1 MSDNIKVVVKV
12 RPLIAREIENKL
24 SFQWRVKNNTLY
36 QLDASGKESGLQ
48 FTFDKVYDE
57 KTKTA
62 DVYKDVAKPI
72 VEAAIAGFNGTIFA
86 YGQTSSGKTYTMSGT
101 ENSPGIIEL
110 AVLNLFAE
118 IKSIPDRDFL
128 VRVSYIEIYNETL
141 KDLLNGENDKIRVRE
156 TLNGVKVDATEKFTS
171 SPEEVM
177 EIMRET
183 IESREHIEGEEI
195 AGSVNVSI
203 LNLVDLAGSER
214 SGQTGAT
221 GKAFKEG
228 THINK
233 SLSVLALVIKQLSED
248 PHKHANYR
256 DSKLT
261 RILQN
266 SLGGN
271 AKTSIIC
278 AVTPAAIEE
287 TISTLQFANRAKAI
301 KNKPEVNA
309 VATDAT
315 KLQDLTKQLSRLQ
328 SELATKNLIEQD
340 NRNLMKQISSLQ
352 KMILNGFGQRSVDI
366 GGCRRKTWC
375 APRRVTISTLHVVDE
390 DKEISVPKFCTPTLK
405 YNPMS
410 LPNARDFQPIQR
422 PTQLEPVSEETAMIT
437 PPPKDKKV
445 NFSDEIIDLDS
456 DEEENTSNTSRCSP
470 YHKCYNAS
478 KTPPCVL
485 RKNAKAAEKNL
496 KDIVE
501 LTNRE
506 KMYNP
511 DVVEYMEKLEKSAA
525 TIASLEENLKKLSDV
540 SLEKDSE
547 FEVLKY
553 KITQTENEIK
563 TVSTAKEALEVLCKE
578 YNTKITDLE
587 VSYETLKTKAKLR
600 EEELLCLLNEQT
612 NTKKTKDYGKS
623 LSRTLDKEFDFM
635 DLSKDISLVS
645 DHDSSI
651 DTSNT
656 GETPVPLQELVTD
669 MNAQINYKNEVIAH
683 LESNLLQQKDTIES
697 LESTCRE
704 LREQIFRSDTTL
716 EHNVEENSMLK
727 TSIEILNS
735 TIKTQKQNLETANS
749 DMQSYNNLIQE
760 LQSKLIEKNSSADL
774 NISDNLL
781 ESMLAH
787 EETFIANNE
796 NMKNIIQSFKIA
808 LETRTKEIVNLKSE
822 LHSKTSQLQ
831 AKEEQ
836 TNKLVE
842 EVQKSKEQLDENM
855 NIINKLIQENEN
867 LVKSKDDLSEKLII
881 ADKQKHETEKTNIEL
896 QKQNEGY
903 HCQLRDFNEHHDTL
917 LQNLND
923 FKNNLTILHKEKD
936 ELCGLQNVI
945 LLKDNLISDLK
956 SEVHSKDNLITS
968 LNSKHTELQEE
979 VTMKDNQISNLKN
992 ELMAKDNLISSLS
1005 SKQAESQDTLC
1016 NFKSAAFK
1024 LQRVLSVLTGD
1035 VCVESEI
1042 IDDSVAIF
1050 STMYEQLTVAEVT
1063 AKEVISQKESA
1074 VVNNSKL
1081 EHEIEKLR
1089 DKVETLTQ
1097 DKNKIQNDKS
1107 ILNQEI
1113 IQLKEDAELLQNEL
1127 GQLNNEKSN
1136 LTTEVRVLNE
1146 RIRDQES
1153 DLLSRIEEIL
1163 QQDLRSKKEIENL
1176 LANTNQTR
1184 FDELLLSKEEEII
1197 KLKNNASKRE
1207 SMLDENYIELQK
1219 ISKTLDETVKNRNQ
1233 ILDNIY
1239 TVAANLMDKLEI
1251 QNDVSLNSADV
1262 YRNILQLLD
1271 KVEDKISSLKCQTS
1285 TNDIYA
1291 KELEETKQKLDQL
1304 QKLSKEIMENL
1315 SRTENENKLLIA
1327 ELNETKIVNHKL
1339 SNDLLKGDEILKN
1352 VHVELRNK
1360 LELIESLEL
1369 KCSKWTNDFAAL
1381 EESMKMQIMELQAA
1395 NIELQSQCSQKDSNE
1410 TYSLGQVSS
1419 VSENH
1424 QLTGRKSLTNILVE
1438 QGNSSPQSL
1447 LTLCCNTIID
1457 TINPSESCLKSET
1470 PSSSTVNFEA
1480 ISVETQ
1486 THPCDCDKL
1495 LAEKEIALEENMDLK
1510 TKLDFLQ
1517 LVNVNLLKEQEEIRK
1532 ELKLLVE
1539 PAHELQKKISNHRTN
1554 LSTLTATTYAENK
1567 LLKSQVKVLQ
1577 HHNNRFHSVCQRD
1590 LPAFKKSLQEL
1601 SLILK
1606 STSMATRLETSIKR
1620 YSLPEVLDRNSSAS
1634 NFRDESTLDSDLL
1647 MLDTNVTLASAD
1659 NTLLVQ
1665 DQTGLDGTQVF
1676 LDTEINTDLIPTID
1690 PNILHTQLQILS
1702 IENQKLTEKF
1712 ISLKEEN
1719 CKLHKKIEDGT
1730 DSVKSDIQKIDAQSS
1745 PIKQNRSPVIETLED
1760 NIQSSGELC
1769 KNCGS
1774 KNMLATDKEVTEQIK
1789 LLTEELLE
1797 VKLQNADFE
1806 KKCYDLN
1813 ADIIDNDKLVIKMNT
1828 LEKNYNLKLFE
1839 IDQLTKKLNEFSKLQ
1854 EENDLLSTQIMESID
1869 EADDLKKELDTLKE
1883 ANKVLTDKCTEFEQ
1897 LVKCTNVTTTCSKC
1911 SNNASTSPV
1920 SMHSALNRSRSD
1932 SESTSS
1938 FNKLSTLQNEL
1949 LASRE
1954 DCKTISKDVA
1964 TIKSHFDL
1972 GNMAMS
1978 HSMELDDSMGE
1989 HNIFTFPKELSTVS
2003 PKTRKLKE
2011 ADIPKDRCLDTYD
2024 LDRIDCFSYYFE
2036 KTGAETNLNQ
2046 ETKIIDVMKMLYNS
2060 LIAKH
2065 GNEIENLVNKLKDF
2079 EESRN
2084 ELHEKIDMITCEYSK
2099 ICEEIKDKDNHIN
2112 SIANSFNKI
2121 RLNLAYLDKEITG
2134 SDINKNA
2141 VLVTMFKD
2149 KLLNILDSE
2158 FELTSVGTFES
2169 LIDNVMSKHQTDL
2182 LEIMTRYSE
2191 LQGNMELVTSELS
2204 KVTNNL
2210 SQIKCQL
2217 SDKEKEYNLLKS
2229 QKEKMHEISNA
2240 VTLDIVQKD
2249 QELNEIISKGCE
2261 KLLKSKVVTPSE
2273 IDLSLPAYK
2282 NISVLIEKLIHQSQQ
2297 MDLVSQEKHNLMID
2311 VTKSKTMLEE
2321 NEEEMEKLKSEIEKL
2336 HELCKNATSELV
2348 IKNEALETLSSLHEQ
2363 LKEVYDKK
2371 TEENN
2376 TNVNIVESLT
2386 QELVIMKENMYQNEI
2401 RHEKQENNDSEMKI
2415 KIAELV
2421 ESINR
2426 LEHENKKLK
2435 SVNEMIKN
2443 ESEQNTLQLAKAD
2456 DTIKHNK
2463 TEIDKMTAEIL
2474 SLNLSLKES
2483 LSVIESLKLE
2493 AKSLLEENDDL
2504 MKQFEEVNKLCSQLK
2519 LNIKTHEKT
2528 AEIQCKTIAR
2538 LKQEK
2543 ENSMTPGKIK
2553 NKQIEE
2559 LTQKCEA
2566 LRKECVTLNTD
2577 LDKTKRESSELMEE
2591 KEFLERRVT
2600 ELEGQLESTQKSRVS
2615 LGSIGDNSRRRR
2627 QSLLDSKRMFGEQ
2640 ELDHKKMETFF
2651 ATAAKPEE
2659 MFMEVDDNSNRSTP
2673 VRSRRSGSFQSKNE
2687 ESDRD
2692 EGGSRPGSAMARR
2705 RRRQSLHDMHRV
2717 TQPTQDHLN
2726 TLDEVNKLDSGD
2738 TSEVSQL
2745 KERLEFYQQELEELR
2760 ERYREVD
2767 AECETCAEYLRE
2779 RDEQCMQLT
2788 NHNKALQ
2795 HQITKLNEKLQNASM
2810 NRQKDPKRSFAN
2822 ASVNTDEDWANL
2834 HSVVVDRMSFDR
2846 EVEKNKSL
2854 QRCVDEL
2861 RFKNGELKA
2870 TLVKMQKSAERAAR
2884 NKADIQ
2890 SGSFQSKNEE
2900 SDRDE
2905 GGSRPGSA
2913 MARRRRRQSLHDMH
2927 RVTQPTQDH
2936 LNTLDEVNKLD
2947 SGDTS
2952 EVSQLKERL
2961 EFYQQ
2966 ELEELRERYRE
2977 VDAECETCAEYLR
2990 ERDEQ
2995 CMQLTNHNKALQHQ
3009 ITKLNEKLQN
3019 ANWANLHSVV
3029 VDRMSF
3035 DREVEKNKSLQRCV
3049 DELRFKNGELKATL
3063 VKCRR
3068 VRNALPVTRLIYKA
3082 TKLELQSCKREL
3094 EECKERCKEL
3104 DEECETCGAYLRE
3117 RDEQLCRLKEAKDA
3131 LEAKLE
3137 ALVEKETGSKAMS
3150 VRKKRQSMHD
3160 QNRNSAVQCADAS
3173 TETTEDIL
3181 SYQVERD
3188 NDSKLQRSEMQQLK
3202 MAMENLSQQK
3212 TALELQLR
3220 AMTSAVPMMSPVYV
3234 ATGSAI
3240 VQNQHLTDIMKENQ
3254 KLKKMNAKLITICK
3268 KRGKPLGES
3277 NRENDDPAEMG

>member
-177 EIMRET
+177 EIMREGEVNRQIGATNMNEESSRSHSIFQIT

-612 NTKKTKDYGKS
+612 NTKKTKDYVSGKS

-2890 SGSFQSKNEE
+2890 
-2900 SDRDE
+2900 
-2905 GGSRPGSA
+2905 
-2913 MARRRRRQSLHDMH
+2913 
-2927 RVTQPTQDH
+2927 
-2936 LNTLDEVNKLD
+2936 
-2947 SGDTS
+2947 
-2952 EVSQLKERL
+2952 
-2961 EFYQQ
+2961 
-2966 ELEELRERYRE
+2966 ELE
-2977 VDAECETCAEYLR
+2977 
-2990 ERDEQ
+2990 
-2995 CMQLTNHNKALQHQ
+2995 
-3009 ITKLNEKLQN
+3009 
-3019 ANWANLHSVV
+3019 
-3029 VDRMSF
+3029 
-3035 DREVEKNKSLQRCV
+3035 
-3049 DELRFKNGELKATL
+3049 
-3063 VKCRR
+3063 
-3068 VRNALPVTRLIYKA
+3068 A